1 MAANRS
7 ILIVDDN
14 ELNRDLLR
22 RNLESEGYQVVIA
35 RNGAEA
41 MELARVER
49 FDLVLLDL
57 MMPEMDGFT
66 VLEKL
71 KANPI
76 LRDVSVIVVS
86 ALNEPEH
93 VGRCVKL
100 GAADY
105 IVKPINVSLVK
116 ARVWRHLA
124 QVSLH
129 HKGID
134 PSKTRDQSQGARI
147 LVVDDQAL
155 NRDLLVVRL
164 KKMGYGVKSAESAA
178 TALNA
183 LGSEDIDLMLLDLM
197 MPEVDGFQL
206 LEQLRAHP
214 RYAKLPVII
223 LSAEDT
229 SDAMVRGLS
238 LGAQDYVVK
247 PYYAPL
253 LKARIDACLAAERLR
268 DGTVQ

>member
-1 MAANRS
+1 MPGHQS
-7 ILIVDDN
+7 ILVVDDN

-22 RNLESEGYQVVIA
+22 RNLETEGYHVVVA
-35 RNGAEA
+35 ENGAKA
-41 MELARVER
+41 LELASVER

-66 VLEKL
+66 VLERL
-71 KANPI
+71 KANPL
-76 LRDVSVIVVS
+76 LRDVPVVVVS

-93 VGRCVKL
+93 VTRCVKL

-105 IVKPINVSLVK
+105 IVKPINMSLVK

-124 QVSLH
+124 HATLH
-129 HKGID
+129 HQGID
-134 PSKTRDQSQGARI
+134 PAKTRDQSQGARI
-147 LVVDDQAL
+147 LVVDDLAL
-155 NRDLLVVRL
+155 NRDLLAMRL
-164 KKMGYGVKSAESAA
+164 TKMGYVAKSAESAA
-178 TALNA
+178 TAMQVLEND
-183 LGSEDIDLMLLDLM
+183 EIDLMLLDLM
-197 MPEVDGFQL
+197 MPGVDGFQF
-206 LEQLRAHP
+206 LEQLRANAL
-214 RYAKLPVII
+214 YAKLPVII

-238 LGAQDYVVK
+238 LGAEDYVVK

-268 DGTVQ
+268 DKTSK